1 MSLTGENSAPSGR
14 GRLEA
19 LLRAALDLTSEHDVG
34 VILQRVVNSAAEV
47 AGARYAALGV
57 YNRAG
62 SMERFVHHGMDA
74 ETAKRIGHLP
84 EGRGLLGEL
93 IVADGPIRLADL
105 ATDPRSCGFPPHHPP
120 MRSFLGV
127 PLRLGPRRFGN
138 LYLTEKR
145 GGGKFD
151 AEDERMVTTLATFAS
166 AAIEG
171 AVLVAAERDRADARL
186 ELAAAQERARAHAE
200 MLAHVI
206 EAQEAE
212 RARVARDLHDQIGQA
227 LTSVLL
233 ALKLVTDSLSR
244 EPPDI
249 LDSRA
254 RADEVR
260 TLVADALQDV
270 RQLAYDLRP
279 SVLDDIGLVPAVR
292 RLTDDLAAR
301 HGVAVDLELGGFSGD
316 TRFAAEIE
324 TVVYRIV
331 QEALTN
337 VARHAHASRASVSF
351 VVTGDCLRARVV
363 DDGAGFNVPTG
374 PIRSLGLAGMTERA
388 GLVGGTVN
396 VTSGL
401 GAGTT
406 VVLEVPLA

>member
-1 MSLTGENSAPSGR
+1 MSLMGEESVPSGR
-14 GRLEA
+14 GRFEV
-19 LLRAALDLTSEHDVG
+19 LLRAALALTSEHEIG
-34 VILQRVVNSAAEV
+34 VILQRVVGSAAEV

-57 YNRAG
+57 YDEAG
-62 SMERFVHHGMDA
+62 GIERFVHHGIDA
-74 ETAKRIGHLP
+74 ETARRIGHLP
-84 EGRGLLGEL
+84 EGGGLLGEL
-93 IVADGPIRLADL
+93 IVGDDPIRLPDL
-105 ATDPRSCGFPPHHPP
+105 TIDPRSCGFPPHHPP
-120 MRSFLGV
+120 MHSFLGV
-127 PLRLGPRRFGN
+127 PLRLGRRRYGN

-145 GGGKFD
+145 GGGPFD
-151 AEDERMVTTLATFAS
+151 AEDERLVTTLATFAA

-171 AVLVAAERDRADARL
+171 AVLVAVERDRADARSAL
-186 ELAAAQERARAHAE
+186 VAAEERARAHAE

-233 ALKLVTDSLSR
+233 GLKLVTDSLSR

-260 TLVADALQDV
+260 TLVGDALKDV
-270 RQLAYDLRP
+270 RELAYELRP
-279 SVLDDIGLVPAVR
+279 TVLDDIGLVPAIR
-292 RLTDDLAAR
+292 RLTNDLTAR
-301 HGVAVDLELGGFSGD
+301 YGVAVDIEFGGLSD
-316 TRFAAEIE
+316 EHRFATEVE

-351 VVTGDCLRARVV
+351 VLTGDCLRARVV
-363 DDGAGFNVPTG
+363 DDGAGFNVLPG
-374 PIRSLGLAGMTERA
+374 PPRSLGLAGMTERA

-396 VTSGL
+396 ITSSL
-401 GAGTT
+401 DAGTT